1 MVCKPALLRHRFES
15 FEALANAKAPQDDNR
30 RGLQGPKVSHAEV
43 RAHRASKDAKR
54 LCKYR
59 GPTLALILTLV
70 PLPASPEMR
79 GHGGPVRALA
89 ISPDGEHLISGG
101 LDTSVI
107 RWNLE
112 RESAEQVLR
121 FHAGAVTSVAALPDG
136 WALSGG
142 DDGKIA
148 LWKPDESKP
157 KAVLDGHSGPVASLA
172 IAEGIGGIASASWD
186 GTMRV
191 WIGSG
196 ILSNQP
202 RVFEG
207 HRGNVNGIA
216 FGASQTTIITAGYD
230 ATIRITPL
238 TGAAP
243 TIVKMPTPLNAV
255 QSVFD
260 GEIVTGGADGKVY
273 VLKGDGS
280 ERLAIPVQEMPVTSL
295 AVSADGALIAAA
307 GLRGAVTI
315 LSRDTGRTLATLVGP
330 GLPVWSLA
338 FHPDGKTLV
347 TGGADRM
354 IRKWDVKTGQPLT
367 PANAPKPDF
376 AAAQMN
382 ERGAQVFR
390 ACEACHTVTPDGG
403 NRAGPTLHGVFG
415 RKIGTAKDFAYSE
428 GFAGHGI
435 TWNAETIARL
445 FREGP
450 AKVTPGT
457 KMPEQRVT
465 DAEDLAALVEWLGRV
480 TR

>member
-1 MVCKPALLRHRFES
+1 MEERAAALLSRFAS
-15 FEALANAKAPQDDNR
+15 FEALANAKAPQDEDR
-30 RGLQGPKVSHAEV
+30 CGLQGSKTPHPEV
-43 RAHRASKDAKR
+43 RAKRASKDAIRFRKHHAI
-54 LCKYR
+54 C
-59 GPTLALILTLV
+59 LALLLTLL
-70 PLPASPEMR
+70 PLPAAPEMR

-107 RWNLE
+107 RWNLGKE
-112 RESAEQVLR
+112 TADQVLR

-142 DDGKIA
+142 EDGKIA
-148 LWKPDESKP
+148 LWKPDEPAP
-157 KAVLDGHSGPVASLA
+157 KTVLDGHTGPVVSLA

-186 GTMRV
+186 GTARV

-202 RVFEG
+202 KVFEG
-207 HRGNVNGIA
+207 HKGNVNAIA
-216 FGASQTTIITAGYD
+216 FGPSQTTIITAGYD
-230 ATIRITPL
+230 GTIRITPL
-238 TGAAP
+238 TGSPP
-243 TIVKMPTPLNAV
+243 TIIRLPTPLNAL

-260 GEIVTGGADGKVY
+260 GEIIAGGADGKVY

-280 ERLAIPVQEMPVTSL
+280 ERLAVPVQEMPVTSL
-295 AVSADGALIAAA
+295 ALSADGEMIAAA

-315 LSRDTGRTLATLVGP
+315 IRRDTGATLSTLVGP

-354 IRKWDVKTGQPLT
+354 IRKWDVATGQPLT
-367 PANAPKPDF
+367 PAHAPKPDF
-376 AAAQMN
+376 PAAQMN

-415 RKIGTAKDFAYSE
+415 RKAGTAKDYVYSD

-435 TWNAETIARL
+435 TWDAQSITRL
-445 FREGP
+445 FRDGP

-457 KMPEQRVT
+457 KMPEQKVT

>member
-1 MVCKPALLRHRFES
+1 MMRKGLAVAFLL
-15 FEALANAKAPQDDNR
+15 A
-30 RGLQGPKVSHAEV
+30 
-43 RAHRASKDAKR
+43 
-54 LCKYR
+54 
-59 GPTLALILTLV
+59 IL

-89 ISPDGEHLISGG
+89 VSADGETAFSGG

-107 RWNLE
+107 RWSIGNE
-112 RESAEQVLR
+112 TAEQVLR
-121 FHAGAVTSVAALPDG
+121 FHAGGVTSLAALPDG

-142 DDGKIA
+142 EDGKIA
-148 LWKPDESKP
+148 LWKPGETKP
-157 KAVLDGHSGPVASLA
+157 ATVLDGHTGPVSALA

-186 GTMRV
+186 GTTRV

-202 RVFEG
+202 QIFEG
-207 HRGNVNGIA
+207 HKGNVNGVA
-216 FGASQTTIITAGYD
+216 FGPTQTTVITAGYD
-230 ATIRITPL
+230 AALRITPL
-238 TGAAP
+238 TGGAP
-243 TIVKMPTPLNAV
+243 TIVRLPTPLNALRV
-255 QSVFD
+255 AFD
-260 GEIVTGGADGKVY
+260 GEIIAGGADGKVY
-273 VLKGDGS
+273 LRNGDGS
-280 ERLAIPVQEMPVTSL
+280 ERLTVEVQEMPITSL
-295 AVSADGALIAAA
+295 ALSADSTLIAAA

-315 LSRDTGRTLATLVGP
+315 ISRETGKVVSTLVGP

-338 FHPDGKTLV
+338 FHPDGRTLL
-347 TGGADRM
+347 TGGADRL
-354 IRKWDVKTGQPLT
+354 IRKWDVATGQPLA

-376 AAAQMN
+376 LAAAMN

-415 RKIGTAKDFAYSE
+415 RKIGSAKDYSYSD

-457 KMPEQRVT
+457 KMPEQKIT
-465 DAEDLAALVEWLGRV
+465 DPEDLAALVEWLGRV

>member
-1 MVCKPALLRHRFES
+1 MRKLLAAALL
-15 FEALANAKAPQDDNR
+15 LA
-30 RGLQGPKVSHAEV
+30 
-43 RAHRASKDAKR
+43 
-54 LCKYR
+54 
-59 GPTLALILTLV
+59 IL

-89 ISPDGEHLISGG
+89 VSADGETAISGG

-107 RWNLE
+107 RWSIE
-112 RESAEQVLR
+112 KETAEQVLR
-121 FHAGAVTSVAALPDG
+121 FHTGGITSVAALPDG

-142 DDGKIA
+142 EDGRIA
-148 LWKPDESKP
+148 LWKPGESRP
-157 KAVLDGHSGPVASLA
+157 ATVLDGHKGPVSALA

-186 GTMRV
+186 GTARV

-202 RVFEG
+202 QVFEG
-207 HRGNVNGIA
+207 HKGNVNGVA
-216 FGASQTTIITAGYD
+216 FGPAQTTLITAGYD
-230 ATIRITPL
+230 AALRITPL
-238 TGAAP
+238 TGGAP
-243 TIVKMPTPLNAV
+243 TIVRLPTPLNALRTA
-255 QSVFD
+255 FD
-260 GEIVTGGADGKVY
+260 GEIIAGGADGKVY
-273 VLKGDGS
+273 IRNGDGS
-280 ERLAIPVQEMPVTSL
+280 ERLTVEVQEMPITSL
-295 AVSADGALIAAA
+295 ALSADSALIAVA

-315 LSRDTGRTLATLVGP
+315 ISRETGKAVSTLVGP

-338 FHPDGKTLV
+338 FHPDGKLLL

-354 IRKWDVKTGQPLT
+354 IRKWDVATGQPLA
-367 PANAPKPDF
+367 PAHAPKPDF
-376 AAAQMN
+376 PAAAMN

-403 NRAGPTLHGVFG
+403 NRAGPTLHGIFG
-415 RKIGTAKDFAYSE
+415 RKIGSAKDYAYSD

-457 KMPEQRVT
+457 RMPEQKIT
-465 DAEDLAALVEWLGRV
+465 DPEDLAALVEWLGRV

>member
-1 MVCKPALLRHRFES
+1 MRKKLAAALL
-15 FEALANAKAPQDDNR
+15 LA
-30 RGLQGPKVSHAEV
+30 
-43 RAHRASKDAKR
+43 
-54 LCKYR
+54 
-59 GPTLALILTLV
+59 IL

-89 ISPDGEHLISGG
+89 VSADGETAISGG

-107 RWNLE
+107 RWSIDKE
-112 RESAEQVLR
+112 TAEQVLR
-121 FHAGAVTSVAALPDG
+121 FHAGGITSVAALPDG

-142 DDGKIA
+142 EDGRIA
-148 LWKPDESKP
+148 LWKPGEARP
-157 KAVLDGHSGPVASLA
+157 ATVLDGHKGPVSALA

-186 GTMRV
+186 GTARV

-202 RVFEG
+202 QVIEG
-207 HRGNVNGIA
+207 HKGNVNGVA
-216 FGASQTTIITAGYD
+216 FGPTQTTLITAGYD
-230 ATIRITPL
+230 AALRITPL
-238 TGAAP
+238 TGGAS
-243 TIVKMPTPLNAV
+243 TIVTLPTPLNALRTA
-255 QSVFD
+255 FD
-260 GEIVTGGADGKVY
+260 GEIIAGGADGKVY
-273 VLKGDGS
+273 IRNGDGS
-280 ERLAIPVQEMPVTSL
+280 ERLTVEVQEMPITSL
-295 AVSADGALIAAA
+295 ALSADSALIAVA

-315 LSRDTGRTLATLVGP
+315 ISRETGKAVSTLVGP

-338 FHPDGKTLV
+338 FHPDGKILL

-354 IRKWDVKTGQPLT
+354 IRKWDVATGQPLA
-367 PANAPKPDF
+367 PAHAPKPDF
-376 AAAQMN
+376 PAAAMN

-415 RKIGTAKDFAYSE
+415 RKIGSAKDYAYSD

-445 FREGP
+445 FRDGP

-457 KMPEQRVT
+457 RMPEQKIT
-465 DAEDLAALVEWLGRV
+465 DPEDLAALVEWLGRV

>member
-1 MVCKPALLRHRFES
+1 MM
-15 FEALANAKAPQDDNR
+15 
-30 RGLQGPKVSHAEV
+30 
-43 RAHRASKDAKR
+43 KR
-54 LCKYR
+54 LF
-59 GPTLALILTLV
+59 AFFLTL
-70 PLPASPEMR
+70 LPFPATAEMR

-107 RWNLE
+107 RWNLQKE
-112 RESAEQVLR
+112 TAEQVLR
-121 FHAGAVTSVAALPDG
+121 FHAGAITSVAALPDG

-148 LWKPDESKP
+148 LWKPDEAAP
-157 KAVLDGHSGPVASLA
+157 KAILDGHTGPVSGLA

-186 GTMRV
+186 GTVRV

-207 HRGNVNGIA
+207 HKGNINGIA
-216 FGASQTTIITAGYD
+216 FGPSQTTIITAGYD
-230 ATIRITPL
+230 ATLRITPL
-238 TGAAP
+238 TGATP
-243 TIVKMPTPLNAV
+243 TIVKLPTPLNAV

-260 GEIVTGGADGKVY
+260 GEIIAGGADGKVY
-273 VLKGDGS
+273 MLKGDGT
-280 ERLAIPVQEMPVTSL
+280 ERLTVEVQEMPVTSL
-295 AVSADGALIAAA
+295 ALSADGTMIAAA

-315 LSRDTGRTLATLVGP
+315 ISRETGQTLAALVGP

-347 TGGADRM
+347 TGGADRV
-354 IRKWDVKTGQPLT
+354 IRKWDVTTGQPLT

-376 AAAQMN
+376 PANAMN

-390 ACEACHTVTPDGG
+390 ACEACHSVTPDGG

-415 RKIGTAKDFAYSE
+415 RNAGALKDYAYSD

-435 TWNAETIARL
+435 TWDAEMIARL
-445 FREGP
+445 FRDGP

>member
-1 MVCKPALLRHRFES
+1 MRKKLAAAFLL
-15 FEALANAKAPQDDNR
+15 A
-30 RGLQGPKVSHAEV
+30 
-43 RAHRASKDAKR
+43 
-54 LCKYR
+54 
-59 GPTLALILTLV
+59 IL

-89 ISPDGEHLISGG
+89 VSADGETAISGG

-107 RWNLE
+107 RWSVE
-112 RESAEQVLR
+112 KETAEQVLR
-121 FHAGAVTSVAALPDG
+121 FHAGGITSVAALPDG

-142 DDGKIA
+142 EDGRIA
-148 LWKPDESKP
+148 LWKPGEARP
-157 KAVLDGHSGPVASLA
+157 ATVLDGHKGPVSALA

-186 GTMRV
+186 GTARV

-202 RVFEG
+202 QVFEG
-207 HRGNVNGIA
+207 HKGNVNGVA
-216 FGASQTTIITAGYD
+216 FGPTQTTLITAGYD
-230 ATIRITPL
+230 AALRITPL
-238 TGAAP
+238 TGGAP
-243 TIVKMPTPLNAV
+243 TIVRLPTPLNALRTA
-255 QSVFD
+255 FD
-260 GEIVTGGADGKVY
+260 GEIIAGGADGKVY
-273 VLKGDGS
+273 IRNGGGS
-280 ERLAIPVQEMPVTSL
+280 ERLTVEVQEMPITSL
-295 AVSADGALIAAA
+295 ALSADSALIAVA

-315 LSRDTGRTLATLVGP
+315 ISRETGKVVSTLVGP

-338 FHPDGKTLV
+338 FHPDGKILL

-354 IRKWDVKTGQPLT
+354 IRKWDVATGQPLA
-367 PANAPKPDF
+367 PAHAPKPDF
-376 AAAQMN
+376 PAAAMN

-415 RKIGTAKDFAYSE
+415 RKIGSAKDYAYSD

-445 FREGP
+445 FRDGP

-457 KMPEQRVT
+457 RMPEQKIT
-465 DAEDLAALVEWLGRV
+465 DPEDLAALVEWLGRV